1 MKWLIIIL
9 VVSSLVGSVM
19 WVMPSPRERFQAN
32 LRLKA
37 RGLGFQVQIAQL
49 KMPRQ
54 KGEAEAETLSVP
66 VYRQVRTNL
75 SSQQKDSWVSWQVCR
90 AETLAQEG
98 LPQGWSWIS
107 GEGRLDGARLAALCE
122 TLADLPA
129 DAIALESTP
138 IHLNV
143 FWREG
148 DEAALDRIK
157 AAIDPLIE
165 ARI

>member
-37 RGLGFQVQIAQL
+37 RKLGFQVQIAQL

-54 KGEAEAETLSVP
+54 KGEMEAETLSVP

-75 SSQQKDSWVSWQVCR
+75 NSRQKDNWVSWHVCR
-90 AETLAQEG
+90 GETLAQDG
-98 LPQGWSWIS
+98 LPPGWSWIT
-107 GEGRLDGARLAALCE
+107 GEGRLSDDRLRPLCE
-122 TLADLPA
+122 TLQALPD

-143 FWREG
+143 FWRER
-148 DEAALDRIK
+148 DEASLDRIK
-157 AAIDPLIE
+157 NAIDPLVE